1 MRERKAERRK
11 KARSLLQYQ
20 CSWLTHLRWEGDT
33 ARIKPFIQG
42 QKEWKKGMIVE
53 RLDERS
59 YEVETADG
67 SSYTDV
73 TRSIS
78 NERMSR
84 PLSWPS
90 RNYLKYQVI
99 LMTPVTE
106 YIWRNRLPLR
116 KPHACIEL
124 CKDTLEQDLVG
135 MTRTHSGRIVKT
147 PGHFKGLCDLKT
159 CHWTLNFKPT
169 IGIWV

>member
-1 MRERKAERRK
+1 MREREKLRDAKRRDLYYNTS
-11 KARSLLQYQ
+11 AHDLPTLG
-20 CSWLTHLRWEGDT
+20 EGDT

-84 PLSWPS
+84 PLS
-90 RNYLKYQVI
+90 
-99 LMTPVTE
+99 
-106 YIWRNRLPLR
+106 
-116 KPHACIEL
+116 
-124 CKDTLEQDLVG
+124 
-135 MTRTHSGRIVKT
+135 
-147 PGHFKGLCDLKT
+147 
-159 CHWTLNFKPT
+159 
-169 IGIWV
+169 

>member
-1 MRERKAERRK
+1 MQKRRDLYYNTS
-11 KARSLLQYQ
+11 AHDLPTLG
-20 CSWLTHLRWEGDT
+20 EGDT

-42 QKEWKKGMIVE
+42 QKEWKKGMVVE

-84 PLSWPS
+84 PLS
-90 RNYLKYQVI
+90 
-99 LMTPVTE
+99 
-106 YIWRNRLPLR
+106 
-116 KPHACIEL
+116 
-124 CKDTLEQDLVG
+124 
-135 MTRTHSGRIVKT
+135 
-147 PGHFKGLCDLKT
+147 
-159 CHWTLNFKPT
+159 
-169 IGIWV
+169 

>member
-1 MRERKAERRK
+1 MQKRRDLYYNTS
-11 KARSLLQYQ
+11 AHDLSTLGA
-20 CSWLTHLRWEGDT
+20 GDT

-67 SSYTDV
+67 SSYADV

-84 PLSWPS
+84 PLS
-90 RNYLKYQVI
+90 
-99 LMTPVTE
+99 
-106 YIWRNRLPLR
+106 
-116 KPHACIEL
+116 
-124 CKDTLEQDLVG
+124 
-135 MTRTHSGRIVKT
+135 
-147 PGHFKGLCDLKT
+147 
-159 CHWTLNFKPT
+159 
-169 IGIWV
+169 